1 MKEVMKE
8 VVVEEPHKAEV
19 REGPVPELSGE
30 NEVLI
35 QMKSAGVCGSDHH
48 IYHGL
53 NPCSTYPRIPGH
65 ENAGVV
71 VKAGSA
77 VTNVKVGDHVIV
89 DLISTCGTCYQCRIG
104 RKNVCEHVRVRGSGA
119 DGGWREY
126 FTAPASEVYKI
137 DDSVDWKDAALV
149 EPYAIGAH
157 CTDRARIVPEDV
169 VFILGAGT
177 IGSIIL
183 QTCKA
188 KGCQMVICCDIDDVS
203 LQRAKEYGADHV
215 INSKTEDVVKRVAEI
230 THNHGVT
237 VAFDSAC
244 FPGSL
249 TMCMQPGI
257 LCNAGRMVPLGFST
271 AKEEITQAMI
281 NQRELDVIGSR
292 MSCFQFEPTIQR
304 MENGEFNTKGI
315 ATMFIP
321 FSEID
326 KVFYYMDHPCTESK
340 KMVILFD

>member
-19 REGPVPELSGE
+19 REVPVPELSGE

-119 DGGWREY
+119 DGGWRAVSY
-126 FTAPASEVYKI
+126 THLDVYKRQ
-137 DDSVDWKDAALV
+137 VGW
-149 EPYAIGAH
+149 PW
-157 CTDRARIVPEDV
+157 C
-169 VFILGAGT
+169 
-177 IGSIIL
+177 
-183 QTCKA
+183 
-188 KGCQMVICCDIDDVS
+188 KGCS
-203 LQRAKEYGADHV
+203 AAP
-215 INSKTEDVVKRVAEI
+215 I
-230 THNHGVT
+230 TKYN
-237 VAFDSAC
+237 
-244 FPGSL
+244 
-249 TMCMQPGI
+249 
-257 LCNAGRMVPLGFST
+257 
-271 AKEEITQAMI
+271 
-281 NQRELDVIGSR
+281 
-292 MSCFQFEPTIQR
+292 
-304 MENGEFNTKGI
+304 
-315 ATMFIP
+315 
-321 FSEID
+321 
-326 KVFYYMDHPCTESK
+326 
-340 KMVILFD
+340 